1 MYTKQTNPIC
11 ICLLFD
17 LCFYSCSYIYF
28 PISLTLILPS
38 TNISFLIFDSFFT
51 FASICNAIL
60 LLPIFFFI
68 TNVKGA
74 FPRKYFAPFL
84 SLLVCSANLLSTS
97 VVMPVYNLP
106 CLHRITYKNQ
116 LFIFVSS
123 CFFVDIRISFPALD
137 GRGSGR
143 VRQAL

>member
-1 MYTKQTNPIC
+1 MHTKQTNPIC

-28 PISLTLILPS
+28 HISFTLILPT

-51 FASICNAIL
+51 LASIFNAIL

-68 TNVKGA
+68 TNVKGT

-106 CLHRITYKNQ
+106 FLHRITYKNQ
-116 LFIFVSS
+116 LFIFYQS
-123 CFFVDIRISFPALD
+123 CQNIFIKLLTYA
-137 GRGSGR
+137 
-143 VRQAL
+143 